1 MSPKNEAI
9 LKLLKQM
16 ASARQAKPKNEM
28 LRSYAASCGGFSIR
42 AVEIGCQMLATEAI
56 EEFKPR
62 FPELARVIEVFRA
75 AEQIA
80 SNEPV
85 EIAWTIQDYK
95 IARWVDLWLNERM
108 KERGET
114 LDQVLVVAPLWRKWK
129 CDIDSGKMRC
139 PGWCDNC
146 EGSGMAV
153 VNGKRQVW
161 DCRYD
166 KLSDRYSMP
175 CPACREARRAS

>member
-1 MSPKNEAI
+1 
-9 LKLLKQM
+9 
-16 ASARQAKPKNEM
+16 M

-95 IARWVDLWLNERM
+95 MARWVDLWLKERM
-108 KERGET
+108 KEKGET
-114 LDQVLVVAPLWRKWK
+114 LEQALAVAPRHGDPSLIPLWRRWK
-129 CDIDSGKMRC
+129 REIESGKMRC

-146 EGSGMAV
+146 EGSGMVV

-166 KLSDRYSMP
+166 TMSDRYSMP